1 MARPA
6 AALRNTALKK
16 DEGQDRLPF
25 FLAAGDVK
33 AAAEAW
39 YLWLAKEKRF
49 AAHTLRAYGQDLAG
63 FLAFLNSHLGDAATL
78 DDLRGL
84 RQSDFR
90 AYLSNRRNDG
100 LAATSL
106 ARNLSAVRSF
116 FRRLQRDG
124 LVDNA
129 AAGLIR
135 TPKRPHSVPK
145 PLSIPA
151 ARQMI
156 ETVDEADAA
165 PWLQARDAA
174 ILTLLWGA
182 GLRLGEA
189 LGLDGDQIPKGDS
202 LTVTGKGS
210 KQRIVPVLP
219 AVREAIAT
227 YVKLCPWPIAA
238 GTPLFYGARGRR
250 LDPAIVQKAMRSA
263 RRALGLPETATP
275 HALRHSF
282 ATHLL
287 ATGGDLRTIQELLGH
302 ASLATTQRY
311 TEVDAE
317 ALLRVYDSAH
327 PRARA

>member
-6 AALRNTALKK
+6 AALTEPA
-16 DEGQDRLPF
+16 EERLPF
-25 FLAAGDVK
+25 FLAAEDAK

-39 YLWLAKEKRF
+39 HRWLAKEKRF
-49 AAHTLRAYGQDLAG
+49 ARHTLRAYGQDLSG
-63 FLAFLNSHLGDAATL
+63 FLGFLSDHLGQPATL
-78 DDLRGL
+78 EDLRGL

-90 AYLSNRRNDG
+90 AWLARRRNDG
-100 LAATSL
+100 LESTSL
-106 ARNLSAVRSF
+106 ARSLSAIRSF

-145 PLSIPA
+145 PLSVA
-151 ARQMI
+151 AAQQVI
-156 ETVDEADAA
+156 DAADESDAA

-189 LGLDGDQIPKGDS
+189 LGLNGEDIPRGDT
-202 LTVTGKGS
+202 LLVTGKGN
-210 KQRIVPVLP
+210 KQRLVPILP
-219 AVREAIAT
+219 VVREAIAA
-227 YVKLCPWPIAA
+227 YAKLCPYAITN
-238 GTPLFYGARGRR
+238 GSPLFYGARGKR
-250 LDPAIVQKAMRSA
+250 LDPAIVQKAMRHA
-263 RRALGLPETATP
+263 RRALNLPETATP

-287 ATGGDLRTIQELLGH
+287 GNGGDLRTIQELLGH

-317 ALLRVYDSAH
+317 ALLKIYATAH

>member
-6 AALRNTALKK
+6 AAIESAG
-16 DEGQDRLPF
+16 EDRPPF
-25 FLAAGDVK
+25 FLAAGDAQ
-33 AAAEAW
+33 AAAENW
-39 YLWLAKEKRF
+39 YRWLAKEKRF
-49 AAHTLRAYGQDLAG
+49 SRHTLRAYAQDLAA
-63 FLAFLNSHLGDAATL
+63 FLAFLSAHLGGAASL

-90 AYLSNRRNDG
+90 AWLARRRSDG
-100 LAATSL
+100 LEAASL
-106 ARNLSAVRSF
+106 ARSLSAVRSF

-124 LVDNA
+124 LVDNP

-135 TPKRPHSVPK
+135 TPKLPHSVPK
-145 PLSIPA
+145 PLSVPA

-156 ETVDEADAA
+156 DTLDEAEAAA

-189 LGLDGDQIPKGDS
+189 LGLDGDQLPKSDS
-202 LTVTGKGS
+202 LTVTGKGN

-219 AVREAIAT
+219 VVREALAA
-227 YVKLCPWPIAA
+227 YARLCPYAIGS
-238 GTPLFYGARGRR
+238 GTPLFYGARGKR
-250 LDPAIVQKAMRSA
+250 LDPAIVQKAMRNA

-287 ATGGDLRTIQELLGH
+287 AAGGDLRTIQELLGH

-327 PRARA
+327 PRARI

>member
-1 MARPA
+1 MARSA
-6 AALRNTALKK
+6 ATVIERD
-16 DEGQDRLPF
+16 DERLPY
-25 FLAAGDVK
+25 FLAAEDAK

-39 YLWLAKEKRF
+39 HRWLAKEKRF
-49 AAHTLRAYGQDLAG
+49 AKHTLRAYGQDLSG
-63 FLAFLNSHLGDAATL
+63 FLSFLSDHLGQPATL

-90 AYLSNRRNDG
+90 AWLARRRNDG
-100 LAATSL
+100 LESTSL
-106 ARNLSAVRSF
+106 ARSLSAIRSF

-124 LVDNA
+124 LVENA

-145 PLSIPA
+145 PLSVA
-151 ARQMI
+151 AAQQVI
-156 ETVDEADAA
+156 EAADEADAA

-189 LGLDGDQIPKGDS
+189 LGLNGEDIPKGDS
-202 LTVTGKGS
+202 LLVTGKGN
-210 KQRIVPVLP
+210 KQRIVPILP
-219 AVREAIAT
+219 VVREAIVA
-227 YVKLCPWPIAA
+227 YAKLCPYAIAA

-250 LDPAIVQKAMRSA
+250 LDPAIVQKAMRNA
-263 RRALGLPETATP
+263 RRALNLPETATP

-287 ATGGDLRTIQELLGH
+287 AGGGDLRTIQELLGH

-317 ALLRVYDSAH
+317 ALLKVYATAH

>member
-6 AALRNTALKK
+6 AALK
-16 DEGQDRLPF
+16 DAEDGADERLPY
-25 FLAAGDVK
+25 FLAADDAK

-39 YLWLAKEKRF
+39 HRWLAKEKRF
-49 AAHTLRAYGQDLAG
+49 ANHTLRAYGQDLSG
-63 FLAFLNSHLGDAATL
+63 FLSFLSDHLGQPATL
-78 DDLRGL
+78 DDLRSL

-90 AYLSNRRNDG
+90 AWLARRRNDG
-100 LAATSL
+100 LESTSL
-106 ARNLSAVRSF
+106 ARSLSAVRSF

-124 LVDNA
+124 LVDNPA
-129 AAGLIR
+129 AKLIR

-145 PLSIPA
+145 PLSIDA
-151 ARQMI
+151 ARRMI
-156 ETVDEADAA
+156 DAVDEAEAA

-189 LGLDGDQIPKGDS
+189 LGLNGEDMPQGDT
-202 LTVTGKGS
+202 LLVTGKGN
-210 KQRIVPVLP
+210 KQRLVPILP
-219 AVREAIAT
+219 VVREAIAA
-227 YVKLCPWPIAA
+227 YVKLCPYPIAA
-238 GTPLFYGARGRR
+238 GTPLFYGARGKR
-250 LDPAIVQKAMRSA
+250 LDPAIVQKAMRAA
-263 RRALGLPETATP
+263 RRALNLPETATP

-287 ATGGDLRTIQELLGH
+287 AGGGDLRTIQELLGH

-317 ALLRVYDSAH
+317 ALLKVYATAH
-327 PRARA
+327 PRAQA

>member
-6 AALRNTALKK
+6 AALKE
-16 DEGQDRLPF
+16 DEEERLPF
-25 FLAAGDVK
+25 FLATEDAK

-39 YLWLAKEKRF
+39 YRWLAKEKRF
-49 AAHTLRAYGQDLAG
+49 SRHTLRAYGLDLSGFFSFLSGHLGEAASLQDL
-63 FLAFLNSHLGDAATL
+63 
-78 DDLRGL
+78 REL

-90 AYLSNRRNDG
+90 AYLAHRRADG
-100 LAATSL
+100 IEASSL
-106 ARNLSAVRSF
+106 ARSLSAVRSF

-124 LVDNA
+124 LVDNPA
-129 AAGLIR
+129 ARLIR

-145 PLSIPA
+145 PLSVPA

-156 ETVDEADAA
+156 DAVEETPDT

-189 LGLDGDQIPKGDS
+189 LGLNGDQMPKGDS
-202 LTVTGKGS
+202 LTVTGKGN
-210 KQRIVPVLP
+210 KQRLVPILP
-219 AVREAIAT
+219 IVREAIAA
-227 YVKLCPWPIAA
+227 YAKLCPYAIGPS
-238 GTPLFYGARGRR
+238 TPLFYGARGKR
-250 LDPAIVQKAMRSA
+250 LDPAIVQKAMRQA
-263 RRALGLPETATP
+263 RRALNLPETATP

-287 ATGGDLRTIQELLGH
+287 AGGGDLRTIQELLGH

-327 PRARA
+327 PRARV

>member
-6 AALRNTALKK
+6 AALETAV
-16 DEGQDRLPF
+16 EERLPF
-25 FLAAGDVK
+25 FLAAEDAK

-39 YLWLAKEKRF
+39 HRWLAKEKRF
-49 AAHTLRAYGQDLAG
+49 ARHTLRAYGQDLSG
-63 FLAFLNSHLGDAATL
+63 FLSFLSDHLGQPATL

-90 AYLSNRRNDG
+90 AWLARRRNDG
-100 LAATSL
+100 LESTSL
-106 ARNLSAVRSF
+106 ARSLSAIRSF

-145 PLSIPA
+145 PLSVA
-151 ARQMI
+151 AAQQVI
-156 ETVDEADAA
+156 DAADESDAA

-189 LGLDGDQIPKGDS
+189 LGLNGEDKPTGDT
-202 LTVTGKGS
+202 LLVTGKGN
-210 KQRIVPVLP
+210 KQRLVPILP
-219 AVREAIAT
+219 VVREAIAA
-227 YVKLCPWPIAA
+227 YAELCPYPITA
-238 GTPLFYGARGRR
+238 GSPLFYGARGKR
-250 LDPAIVQKAMRSA
+250 LDPAIVQKAMRNA
-263 RRALGLPETATP
+263 RRTLNLPETATP

-287 ATGGDLRTIQELLGH
+287 AGGGDLRTIQELLGH

-317 ALLRVYDSAH
+317 ALLKVYATAH
-327 PRARA
+327 PRARG

>member
-1 MARPA
+1 MARSA
-6 AALRNTALKK
+6 AAVTEPD
-16 DEGQDRLPF
+16 DERQLY
-25 FLAAGDVK
+25 FLAAEDVK

-39 YLWLAKEKRF
+39 HRWLAKEKRF
-49 AAHTLRAYGQDLAG
+49 AKHTLRAYGQDLGG
-63 FLAFLNSHLGDAATL
+63 FLAFLSSHLGQPASL
-78 DDLRGL
+78 EDLRSL

-90 AYLSNRRNDG
+90 AWLAQRRNEG
-100 LAATSL
+100 LASTSL
-106 ARNLSAVRSF
+106 ARSLSAIRSF

-129 AAGLIR
+129 AARLIA

-145 PLSIPA
+145 PLSVA
-151 ARQMI
+151 AAKQMI
-156 ETVDEADAA
+156 DAVDGAETA

-189 LGLDGDQIPKGDS
+189 LGLNGEDIPRGDS
-202 LTVTGKGS
+202 LRVTGKGS
-210 KQRIVPVLP
+210 KERIVPILP
-219 AVREAIAT
+219 VVREAIAA
-227 YVKLCPWPIAA
+227 YVKLCPYPIAA
-238 GTPLFYGARGRR
+238 GTPLFYGARGKR
-250 LDPAIVQKAMRSA
+250 LDPAIVQKAMRNA
-263 RRALGLPETATP
+263 RRALNLPETATP

-287 ATGGDLRTIQELLGH
+287 AGGGDLRTIQELLGH

-317 ALLRVYDSAH
+317 ALLRVYATAH

>member
-6 AALRNTALKK
+6 AAVDARD
-16 DEGQDRLPF
+16 DERLPF
-25 FLAAGDVK
+25 FLAADDVK
-33 AAAEAW
+33 AAAESW
-39 YLWLAKEKRF
+39 YRWLAKEKRF
-49 AAHTLRAYGQDLAG
+49 AAHTLRAYGQDLSG
-63 FLAFLNSHLGDAATL
+63 FLSFLNEHLGAAATL

-90 AYLSNRRNDG
+90 AWLSRRRDDG

-106 ARNLSAVRSF
+106 ARSLSAVRSF

-124 LVDNA
+124 LVDNVA
-129 AAGLIR
+129 VRLIR

-145 PLSIPA
+145 PLSIGA
-151 ARQMI
+151 AQQMI
-156 ETVDEADAA
+156 ETVDSGDAE

-189 LGLDGDQIPKGDS
+189 LGLNGEDVPEGES
-202 LTVTGKGS
+202 LTVTGKGN
-210 KQRIVPVLP
+210 KQRIVPILP
-219 AVREAIAT
+219 VVRDAIAV
-227 YVKLCPWPIAA
+227 YVKLCPWPIAT
-238 GTPLFYGARGRR
+238 GTPLFYGARGKRV
-250 LDPAIVQKAMRSA
+250 DPAVVQQTMRNA
-263 RRALGLPETATP
+263 RRALNLPETATP

-287 ATGGDLRTIQELLGH
+287 AAGGDLRTIQELLGH

-317 ALLRVYDSAH
+317 ALLRIYDSAH